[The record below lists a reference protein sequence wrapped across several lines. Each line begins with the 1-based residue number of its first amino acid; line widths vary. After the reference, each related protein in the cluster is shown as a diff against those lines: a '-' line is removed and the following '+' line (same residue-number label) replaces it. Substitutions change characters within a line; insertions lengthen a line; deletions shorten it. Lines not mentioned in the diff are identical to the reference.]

1 MNITEEIIR
10 ETVSQPDGRLIDSA
24 MGRYTRLYIVVYNGK
39 LEGIIQRRKA
49 GRWI

>member
-1 MNITEEIIR
+1 MNIIEEIIR

-24 MGRYTRLYIVVYNGK
+24 MGRYMRLYIVVY
-39 LEGIIQRRKA
+39 LERIVQRRRA